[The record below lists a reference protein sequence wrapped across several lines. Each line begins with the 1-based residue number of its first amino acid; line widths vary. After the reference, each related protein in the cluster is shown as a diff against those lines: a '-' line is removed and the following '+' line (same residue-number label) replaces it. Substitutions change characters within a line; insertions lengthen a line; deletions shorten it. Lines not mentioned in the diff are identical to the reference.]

1 MQYIIII
8 LLFFSSFNFSQVI
21 QKGSFPNKEK
31 QVSSPSL
38 IERDYANHTI
48 TLDQRVTYLVFYLN
62 DYSKLPKKYKSNAPE
77 KCGTWIAG
85 IIFNNFE
92 KLKPATKKALIS
104 YGFK

>member
-1 MQYIIII
+1 MKHIIII

-21 QKGSFPNKEK
+21 QKGSFPNQEK

-48 TLDQRVTYLVFYLN
+48 TLDQRVIYLVLYLN
-62 DYSKLPKKYKSNAPE
+62 DYSKLPQKYKSSAPE
-77 KCGTWIAG
+77 KCGTWIAN

-92 KLKPATKKALIS
+92 KLKPETQKALRP